1 MIKKFRDMTL
11 INMDDQHMI
20 TVACDSCG
28 GIGNK
33 EHDQV
38 QVSPYITGYY
48 TACVVLAETIALG
61 AWPIA
66 IVNTLSVEMDDTGKT
81 IIDGIGAALD
91 EIGLDRET
99 MLTGSTEENIP
110 VTVTGLG
117 MTVIGKIDSEGWAY
131 PKANVNNIAVVIGLP
146 KVGNEVAQDQGEI
159 MNLSTM
165 VKLRNADF
173 IQDILPVGSKGI
185 GYEASEMARTGG
197 LTFCPN
203 EQISIDIERSAGPAT
218 CAVVAMDQQYI
229 DKLIELVDLPINIV
243 GKFINKH

>member
-11 INMDDQHMI
+11 INMNDQHII
-20 TVACDSCG
+20 TIACDSCG
-28 GIGNK
+28 GIGDK
-33 EHDQV
+33 EHDLIK
-38 QVSPYITGYY
+38 VSPYITGYY
-48 TACVVLAETIALG
+48 TACVVLSETIALG
-61 AWPIA
+61 AWPIT

-81 IIDGIGAALD
+81 IMDGIGAALD

-117 MTVIGKIDSEGWAY
+117 MTVIGKIDNTHWTY
-131 PKANVNNIAVVIGLP
+131 PKAKAKNIAVVIGLP
-146 KVGNEVAQDQGEI
+146 KVGDQVVQDQGEI

-165 VKLRNADF
+165 IKLRKTNF

-185 GYEASEMARTGG
+185 GYEASEMARTAG

-203 EQISIDIERSAGPAT
+203 EQIAIDMKQSAGPAT
-218 CAVVAMDQQYI
+218 CAVVAMEHGYLNT
-229 DKLIELVDLPINIV
+229 LIEQLELPVHVV
-243 GKFINKH
+243 GNFIER